1 MVVYNE
7 NAVAETGSRT
17 RLPTMWLFRKSFDI
31 SRARPRNVTSN
42 DLHAVSRLLRDGSR
56 RFSLL
61 SGNDLE
67 MLLAEGLGV
76 ALEAAGELRAVAL
89 ISRSS
94 EETCWLRAVA
104 FAEGA
109 ESSAGITALVS
120 ALHASLKTAGVRHV
134 YFGGDGNI
142 EYWLIPT
149 LRAMGYQHDTDVLVY
164 EKQRLTIPSTGN
176 PAVHIRPAARE
187 DLPAILRLDQVC
199 FEPQWTK
206 DDTILSPAIEQGPYF
221 VIAELNGALVGY
233 AYATAHFGGRLM
245 HLVRIAV
252 TPEHRGQHIGVSLLA
267 DLITYAR
274 EHGAAAVTLNTQAYN
289 QSAQRLYR
297 WFGFA
302 PTGEQHPILR
312 CDL

>member
-1 MVVYNE
+1 
-7 NAVAETGSRT
+7 VAETGSRT
-17 RLPTMWLFRKSFDI
+17 QLPSMWLFRKSFDI
-31 SRARPRNVTSN
+31 SRARPRNVSSG

-67 MLLAEGLGV
+67 ILLAEGLGM

-109 ESSAGITALVS
+109 ESSAGITALMS
-120 ALHASLKTAGVRHV
+120 ALHASLKAAGVRHV

-142 EYWLIPT
+142 EHWLLPT
-149 LRAMGYQHDTDVLVY
+149 LRAIGYQHDTDVLVY
-164 EKQRLTIPSTGN
+164 EKQRFNIPSTGN
-176 PAVHIRPAARE
+176 ATVHIRPATRE
-187 DLPAILRLDQVC
+187 DLPIVLRLDQVC

-206 DDTILSPAIEQGPYF
+206 DDTILGPAIEQGPYF
-221 VIAELNGALVGY
+221 VVAELDGAVVGY

-252 TPEHRGQHIGVSLLA
+252 APEYRGQQIGVSLLA
-267 DLITYAR
+267 DLISYAR
-274 EHGAAAVTLNTQAYN
+274 ESGATAVTLNTQAYN

-302 PTGEQHPILR
+302 PTGERHPILR

>member
-1 MVVYNE
+1 
-7 NAVAETGSRT
+7 
-17 RLPTMWLFRKSFDI
+17 MWLFRKSFDI
-31 SRARPRNVTSN
+31 SRARPRNVTRN
-42 DLHAVSRLLRDGSR
+42 DVHAVSRLLRDGSR

-67 MLLAEGLGV
+67 ILLAEGLGV

-89 ISRSS
+89 ISRSG

-109 ESSAGITALVS
+109 EGSAGISALIS
-120 ALHASLKTAGVRHV
+120 ALHTSLKAAGVRRV

-142 EYWLIPT
+142 EFWLIPT

-164 EKQRLTIPSTGN
+164 EKQRLTIPSAGN
-176 PAVHIRPAARE
+176 PAVRIRPATRE
-187 DLPAILRLDQVC
+187 DLPTILHLDQVC

-206 DDTILSPAIEQGPYF
+206 DATVLSPAVEEGPYF
-221 VIAELNGALVGY
+221 VVAELDGKVVGY

-252 TPEHRGQHIGVSLLA
+252 TPEHRRQRIGVSLLA

-274 EHGAAAVTLNTQAYN
+274 ERGASAVTLNTQAYN